1 MESDPIGPEGRQKW
15 IGIRMADS
23 PRNPGK
29 AGERSSVRTVGSAG
43 RRRLLQAGISTA
55 PVVMTVLSRPVLAQ
69 AGNCQSP
76 SGFVSG
82 NASNPGMNMC
92 TGRTPSYWVT
102 QGQYQNGWPAGS
114 PDLTHPDHVKVKK
127 VFGGNDYTKLLD
139 VLNRGAADA
148 TAQIAAAY
156 LNIRAGGLIPPT
168 VLTLAQVQ
176 HMWTENAATLGGG
189 YTPSAGAHWSA
200 AELVD
205 YLQRLNNRGY

>member
-23 PRNPGK
+23 PRNPGN
-29 AGERSSVRTVGSAG
+29 AGERSSVRAVGSAG
-43 RRRLLQAGISTA
+43 RRRLLQAGISAA

-92 TGRTPSYWVT
+92 YGKAPTYWVT
-102 QGQYQNGWPAGS
+102 QTPWPAGL
-114 PDLTHPDHVKVKK
+114 PDLNPPSGHVKVYY
-127 VFGGNDYTKLLD
+127 VFGGTDHHTTLRA
-139 VLNRGAADA
+139 VLGGGNADPKA
-148 TAQIAAAY
+148 LIAAAY
-156 LNIRAGGLIPPT
+156 LNIRNSPPLIPPA
-168 VLTLAQVQ
+168 VLGLPQVQ
-176 HMWTENAATLGGG
+176 HMWTEFAATYG
-189 YTPSAGAHWSA
+189 YTPSTGAHWSP

-205 YLQRLNNRGY
+205 YLQRIEPNLY